1 MNSPKQPSP
10 VIYFIGCLVMAAL
23 IIVGVPVLLCLL
35 CDPTQTITTH

>member
-10 VIYFIGCLVMAAL
+10 VIYFIGCLIMAAL
-23 IIVGVPVLLCLL
+23 IIGVPVLLCLL